1 MYTQPPICRNCM
13 VTTGIQ
19 VSHTRRFYSQ
29 RCSGLSSAEPMVAWT
44 YLGGVPGSKAKPSP
58 GKTPFLHVIK
68 VYNKRLKYM
77 PNINGNPP
85 EIQPRIFFFCHGCAL
100 L

>member
-1 MYTQPPICRNCM
+1 M

-44 YLGGVPGSKAKPSP
+44 YLGGVQGSKAKPSP
-58 GKTPFLHVIK
+58 GKTPFLHV
-68 VYNKRLKYM
+68 NFADNEGLK
-77 PNINGNPP
+77 ILK
-85 EIQPRIFFFCHGCAL
+85 IIGCK
-100 L
+100 